1 MEKQGRSYS
10 LEQKLDTLYQFKHSG
25 KSMRAFTKDFG
36 IAFVTL
42 KKWLGLEQL
51 EDFKALEPSHE
62 WKRYSQDTKN
72 AAVHDRLVNGLSQL
86 DIVKKYQI
94 SSTSVLRRWVNQYTN
109 GKEIKATSKG
119 QTTHMKQGRTTSYQE
134 RIEIAQYALAHEK
147 DYHTTANHFNVSYQ
161 QVYTWVRK
169 YEKDGINAL
178 QDRRG
183 KRLNREPEELSEK
196 ERLELRIKELE
207 ERNDFLETRE
217 DLAKKLREIQRR
229 NQ

>member
-1 MEKQGRSYS
+1 MG
-10 LEQKLDTLYQFKHSG
+10 LFLFL
-25 KSMRAFTKDFG
+25 FG
-36 IAFVTL
+36 LI
-42 KKWLGLEQL
+42 
-51 EDFKALEPSHE
+51 
-62 WKRYSQDTKN
+62 
-72 AAVHDRLVNGLSQL
+72 
-86 DIVKKYQI
+86 
-94 SSTSVLRRWVNQYTN
+94 
-109 GKEIKATSKG
+109 
-119 QTTHMKQGRTTSYQE
+119 
-134 RIEIAQYALAHEK
+134 IEFA
-147 DYHTTANHFNVSYQ
+147 VSYQ

-217 DLAKKLREIQRR
+217 DLAKKLRENQRR